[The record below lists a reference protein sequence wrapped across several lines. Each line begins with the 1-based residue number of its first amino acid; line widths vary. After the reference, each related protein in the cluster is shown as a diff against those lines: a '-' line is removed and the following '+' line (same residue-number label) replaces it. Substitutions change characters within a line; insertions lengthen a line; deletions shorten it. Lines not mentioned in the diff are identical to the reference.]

1 VSVFTVWLEGDM
13 TDLAIVAGAVV
24 GLAWGFVADRISAR
38 WPAHDDGAIRHVD
51 WRTPAVAAVAAIAGA
66 LTVARFGDDPWHLL
80 AIGVV
85 VVGLV
90 LLFATDLDQR
100 LLPDVLTLPLIPYAL
115 VLFALGGSPYLA
127 GTGDL
132 LVAVIAAVVL
142 PLGMYL
148 LSLPFGPGAIGI
160 GDLKLLAGV
169 GLLGGAWRLVTAL
182 VFGAIL
188 AAVVIVFLIAIR
200 RITLRSYVPYGP
212 FLILGCLW
220 ALLVLSDQSPV

>member
-1 VSVFTVWLEGDM
+1 MSVFTVWLDGDM
-13 TDLAIVAGAVV
+13 TDLVILAGAAV
-24 GLAWGFVADRISAR
+24 GVAWGLVADRIAAR
-38 WPAHDDGAIRHVD
+38 WPAHDDEAIRAVD
-51 WRTPAVAAVAAIAGA
+51 WRTPLVGLIGAIAGA
-66 LTVARFGDDPWHLL
+66 LTVARFGGDPAHLL
-80 AIGVV
+80 AVGLV

-115 VLFALGGSPYLA
+115 VLFAVGGSPYLS
-127 GTGDL
+127 GPGDL
-132 LVAVIAAVVL
+132 LVAVIAAVIL

-169 GLLGGAWRLVTAL
+169 GLLGGAWRLVAAL
-182 VFGAIL
+182 VSGAIL
-188 AAVVIVFLIAIR
+188 AALVIVVLIAIR

-220 ALLVLSDQSPV
+220 ALLVLSDISAA